1 MPKITKLHTWS
12 LAPKEAIRLQQALRD
27 RVTAEGEVEPLRW
40 VVGVDVAYKREL
52 HAAKAA
58 VVVCRWPDME
68 VLEEHTAQES
78 IRFPYV
84 PGLLSFR
91 EAPVAL
97 KALSALSHP
106 VDCLLVDGHGLA
118 HPRRFGLAS
127 HLGLWLQ
134 KPTIGC
140 AKSKLFGSLEAMPR
154 EGKGSSEPIIDE
166 AGLTLGAAVT
176 TRERCKPLYVS
187 VGHKISLPRAVE
199 VVLACCK
206 ATKHPEPL
214 RLADRLSKFES

>member
-1 MPKITKLHTWS
+1 MLEINRLHAWS
-12 LAPKEAIRLQQALRD
+12 LPPKEAIRLQQALRD
-27 RVTAEGEVEPLRW
+27 KVTAEGEVKPLRW
-40 VVGVDVAYKREL
+40 VVGVDVAYMREL
-52 HAAKAA
+52 NAAKAA

-68 VLEEHTAQES
+68 VVEELTAQETVH
-78 IRFPYV
+78 FPYV

-91 EAPVAL
+91 EAPAAL

-106 VDCLLVDGHGLA
+106 IDCLLVDGHGLA
-118 HPRRFGLAS
+118 HPRRFGLAC
-127 HLGLWLQ
+127 HLGLWLER
-134 KPTIGC
+134 PTIGC
-140 AKSKLFGSLEAMPR
+140 AKSKLYGSLEAMP
-154 EGKGSSEPIIDE
+154 KGEKGCTEPISDE
-166 AGLTLGAAVT
+166 SGLTLGVAVT

-214 RLADRLSKFES
+214 RLADRLSKFRD